1 MANGLYANTELVET
15 IIVDLNNV
23 VKEQLSGQYVQACF
37 LISQIAKKLVNLRK
51 GIEADINNKNEI
63 IEQLKE
69 QLRNA
74 GVGVEDMTPEEFVD
88 KFGKEGANNGG

>member
-1 MANGLYANTELVET
+1 MANGLYTNTELVET

-37 LISQIAKKLVNLRK
+37 LISQIAHKLVNLRK
-51 GIEADINNKNEI
+51 GIEADLNNKNEI

-74 GVGVEDMTPEEFVD
+74 GVGVEDMTPEEFVKKFD
-88 KFGKEGANNGG
+88 KKDGAE